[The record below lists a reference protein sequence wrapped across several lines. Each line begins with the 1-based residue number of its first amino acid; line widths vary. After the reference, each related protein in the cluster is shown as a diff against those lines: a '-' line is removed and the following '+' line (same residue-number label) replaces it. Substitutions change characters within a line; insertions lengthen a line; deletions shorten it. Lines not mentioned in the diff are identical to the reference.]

1 MVQAI
6 SRVNDIVGEISSAS
20 DEQSRGIE
28 QIARAVSELD
38 STTQQ
43 NASLVSASALSA
55 TALEDQARRLET
67 LVKQFSLEPGQ
78 TAAR

>member
-67 LVKQFSLEPGQ
+67 LVKQFSTEPGQ